1 MNSKYEEQENRTEP
15 ETVSAN
21 TTRTLPT
28 TSPLSTQIIFLH
40 KFGGT
45 GSSGS
50 DIIWAF
56 PGSSGLDPW
65 QIVCLALFRWL
76 EKKTQV
82 YIDWTSTHSVYLGLA
97 GASLAGPLSSQ
108 YSTRCN
114 ETVFF
119 CVKKSLYPAYIM
131 VVPSFSTRT
140 THLRQHH
147 GTYPP
152 THTPHHHPLVHP
164 FPPTLCSGLVI
175 KLSVELGFEKCTP
188 DSTSGSPLMFR
199 IHYVIISEAIVTCVA
214 LPINYHYT
222 RPLVKPVG
230 RPWADHVHFRS
241 QLSGC
246 IGLSLGL
253 NQTLRQAW
261 ITITSGIMVTENI
274 LFLIL

>member
-1 MNSKYEEQENRTEP
+1 MARKKDPSIYRLNIYTFSLSWSCRSLPCRT
-15 ETVSAN
+15 
-21 TTRTLPT
+21 
-28 TSPLSTQIIFLH
+28 F
-40 KFGGT
+40 K
-45 GSSGS
+45 
-50 DIIWAF
+50 
-56 PGSSGLDPW
+56 
-65 QIVCLALFRWL
+65 LAVLYKMQR
-76 EKKTQV
+76 
-82 YIDWTSTHSVYLGLA
+82 
-97 GASLAGPLSSQ
+97 
-108 YSTRCN
+108 N
-114 ETVFF
+114 TVFF
-119 CVKKSLYPAYIM
+119 VLKNHCTLLTLWLYPPFLLELPTSDNTMA
-131 VVPSFSTRT
+131 
-140 THLRQHH
+140 
-147 GTYPP
+147 P
-152 THTPHHHPLVHP
+152 THQHIHPTTTHP